1 MGKIIGVTI
10 DGQLL
15 EAMLELAW
23 ERHPREVVLL
33 LRGRYR
39 GDRVEIDDFL
49 LPPLA
54 VSGMGFAEFPIHL
67 LPIDFSILGTAHS
80 HPSESLAPSPEDL
93 NNFYGLVMMIF
104 AYPYS
109 PSRSAVFN
117 RRGERIP
124 LRILG
129 G

>member
-1 MGKIIGVTI
+1 VGKIVGVAI
-10 DGQLL
+10 EARLL

-33 LRGRYR
+33 LRGRHR
-39 GDRVEIDDFL
+39 GDRVEVEDFL
-49 LPPLA
+49 IPPLA
-54 VSGMGFAEFPIHL
+54 VSGMGFAEFPVHL

-80 HPSESLAPSPEDL
+80 HPSECLAPSPEDL
-93 NNFYGLVMMIF
+93 HNFYGLVMMIL

-124 LRILG
+124 LRVLG